1 MAPPLGSAS
10 RRRRAVCG
18 LSRHLCVVRAAG
30 GDRDRAPLTET
41 GAPHGGSW
49 ARPPHAR
56 GRDPPAAPLLFAP
69 REPRTQPLRRVCRV
83 PRINFLGDGAGAG
96 AEPSGAVCP
105 GGRGQ
110 ERGAAPWLCIRPP
123 EASVLAP
130 GGVGPLAYFWVWRG
144 PARALIAGWKLTHHP
159 RHLLASH
166 SALSTEPTCH
176 HVRVSLP
183 KSHSNHVP
191 ALPHRMSA
199 LSSNS

>member
-69 REPRTQPLRRVCRV
+69 RESRTQPLRRVCRV

-130 GGVGPLAYFWVWRG
+130 GGGAARLFLGLERPRAGVNCWLEAYSPPSAPPRLPL
-144 PARALIAGWKLTHHP
+144 
-159 RHLLASH
+159 
-166 SALSTEPTCH
+166 
-176 HVRVSLP
+176 SLE
-183 KSHSNHVP
+183 H
-191 ALPHRMSA
+191 
-199 LSSNS
+199 